1 MYLIPAGWWGHIKW
15 HTPVYTA
22 PLRWCYQDSE
32 CFLVRLGQPNPVP
45 ASYKYRKTLHTY
57 CLYIVKTL
65 YVFCTHWKHTVDV
78 IQSVSEYEI
87 KFISAMLDI
96 VPLPLMEAI
105 IKMTGNVKCNQ
116 WSVYVRISK
125 VNSRWHSLLKI
136 FNFFLKTVKTNN
148 WLKKSCQKIL

>member
-1 MYLIPAGWWGHIKW
+1 
-15 HTPVYTA
+15 
-22 PLRWCYQDSE
+22 
-32 CFLVRLGQPNPVP
+32 
-45 ASYKYRKTLHTY
+45 
-57 CLYIVKTL
+57 
-65 YVFCTHWKHTVDV
+65 
-78 IQSVSEYEI
+78 
-87 KFISAMLDI
+87 MLDI

-148 WLKKSCQKIL
+148 WLKKSCQKILYKIFHTDYAVNNNNILISYVIFSHIIACIQSISILFSVILCTSLQHENNTNMCWLFTSVSQNWFASNATSFETQ